1 MCYIYL
7 LTLLYDVYTGNG
19 KEKTKKQKQPLFM
32 DFDPLKLNSFII
44 HILIDSRSKHGE
56 KGVGR
61 NHLGNESSPK
71 PASNAFI

>member
-1 MCYIYL
+1 
-7 LTLLYDVYTGNG
+7 
-19 KEKTKKQKQPLFM
+19 M
-32 DFDPLKLNSFII
+32 DFDPLKLDSFII

-71 PASNAFI
+71 PTSNAFI